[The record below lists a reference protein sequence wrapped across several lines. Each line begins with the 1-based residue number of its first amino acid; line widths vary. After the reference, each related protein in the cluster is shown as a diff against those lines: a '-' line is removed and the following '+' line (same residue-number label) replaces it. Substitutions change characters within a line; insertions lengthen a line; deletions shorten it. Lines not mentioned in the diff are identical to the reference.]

1 MTTDYL
7 QQLLKDWEKAYMQ
20 NNYLHGSLLV
30 AYKGEMLL
38 NNGYGMAN
46 FEHDIVN
53 TSETKFRIGSITK
66 SFTAL
71 AIFQLH
77 EENSINIHNT
87 INNYLPYFPNGDKIT
102 VYQCL
107 THTAG
112 ITNFTSYPDF
122 WSNTMR
128 LSSSLEEIINSFKN
142 EPLEFE
148 PGSQFDYSNS
158 GYLLLTAIIEEVT
171 GVKYAEYLKENILN
185 PLGMY
190 NTGCDNGIEIVPNLA
205 AGYSYNGKPVHATYA
220 DLSFPLGAYGLYS
233 TTGDLL
239 IWDRAIRSST
249 LISEEATKI
258 MLTAYQDS
266 YACGWFRKQVAE
278 RDCYFHFGDISG
290 YVNEILC
297 FEEDLTIIFLSN
309 MNIVPVKKLTR
320 DIAKKIFEQPIELP
334 QPLNQINIF
343 NMDFICG
350 TYQSDNG
357 HLSLHIT
364 QEKGLFLSV
373 PKDYGVVYKFGLIP
387 IRQEKNKLTMKT
399 TIIDETLVLSY
410 STKNVLSICYTDC
423 YGKQSILKK
432 G

>member
-7 QQLLKDWEKAYMQ
+7 KQLLKDWEQSYMQ

-30 AYKGEMLL
+30 TYKGEMLL

-46 FEHDIVN
+46 FEHDILN

-77 EENSINIHNT
+77 EENRINIHNT

-112 ITNFTSYPDF
+112 ITNFTSFPDF
-122 WSNTMR
+122 WSSTMR

-148 PGSQFDYSNS
+148 PGTQFEYSNS

-171 GVKYAEYLKENILN
+171 GVKYGEYLKLNILN

-205 AGYSYNGKPVHATYA
+205 SGYSYNGKPVHAPYA

-233 TTGDLL
+233 TTTDLL

-258 MLTAYQDS
+258 MLTTYKDS
-266 YACGWFRKQVAE
+266 YACGWFRNKVAE

-309 MNIVPVKKLTR
+309 MNIIPVKKLTR
-320 DIAKKIFEQPIELP
+320 DIAKKIFEQSIELP

-357 HLSLHIT
+357 HLSFHIT

-387 IRQEKNKLTMKT
+387 IKQEKNKLIMKT
-399 TIIDETLVLSY
+399 TIIDETLELSY
-410 STKNVLSICYTDC
+410 SAKNVLSICYTDC